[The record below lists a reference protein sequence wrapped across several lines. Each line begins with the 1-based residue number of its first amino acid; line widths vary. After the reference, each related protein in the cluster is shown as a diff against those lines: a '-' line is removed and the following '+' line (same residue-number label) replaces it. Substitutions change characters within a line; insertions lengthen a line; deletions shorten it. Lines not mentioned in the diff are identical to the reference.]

1 MLHNIAVRCTYNF
14 AQFHISTN
22 ITVLC
27 TFFTKYTLFMLKSA
41 RKAFNAAFTPEKYQA
56 FLDDVHGAYSEP
68 VTFRLGETPV
78 FIPKALKKKL
88 LKGVKDICEIINQPD
103 FKQKSEAAIPKGLN
117 VPNEDAHTTFLQL
130 DFGICE
136 DEKGKLTPQLIEM
149 QGFPSLYFFQ
159 DLLADAY
166 RANYE
171 IPANMPHLFGGLTQ
185 EGYFDL
191 LRKTIVGKCKPQNV
205 ILLEIEPEKQN
216 TRVDFYGTEK
226 HLGIKILCL
235 SKVIKKG
242 KKLSYKDE
250 NGKKIAI
257 KRIYNRIIFDE
268 LQKRDDLPR
277 QWNLIDEVDAEW
289 VGHPNWFFRISKHT
303 LPFIKSKFVPE
314 THFLKDLKEIPADL
328 SQWVLK
334 PLFSF
339 SGQGVIINP
348 TLEDVKNV
356 EDPSNFILQKKVKY
370 RTAIKTL
377 DPKDPVKCEIRMM
390 IIWKKEWKKPR
401 LVNNLI
407 RLSKGEMVGV
417 RYNKG
422 KDWVG
427 ASVGFFEG

>member
-1 MLHNIAVRCTYNF
+1 
-14 AQFHISTN
+14 
-22 ITVLC
+22 
-27 TFFTKYTLFMLKSA
+27 MLKSA
-41 RKAFNAAFTPEKYQA
+41 RKAFNAAFTPEKYNA
-56 FLDDVHGAYSEP
+56 FTEAVHTAYNEP

-78 FIPKALKKKL
+78 FIPKSLKKQL
-88 LKGVKDICEIINQPD
+88 LRGVKDICEIINQPD

-136 DEKGKLTPQLIEM
+136 DEKGNLTPQLIEM

-159 DLLADAY
+159 DLLAKSY
-166 RANYE
+166 RE
-171 IPANMPHLFGGLTQ
+171 HFDIPANMPHLFGGLNEET
-185 EGYFDL
+185 YIDL
-191 LRKTIVGKCKPQNV
+191 LRKTIVGRCKPENV

-216 TRVDFYGTEK
+216 TRVDFYGTAK
-226 HLGIKILCL
+226 HLGIKVLCL

-242 KKLSYKDE
+242 LKLFYLDE

-257 KRIYNRIIFDE
+257 RRIYNRIIFDE

-277 QWNLIDEVDAEW
+277 QWNLIDEVNAEW

-303 LPFIKSKFVPE
+303 LPFIKSEFVPE
-314 THFLKDLKEIPADL
+314 THFLNELKEIPTDMR
-328 SQWVLK
+328 QWVLK

-348 TLEDVKNV
+348 THEDVKNV

-370 RTAIKTL
+370 RSAIKTL

-427 ASVGFFEG
+427 ASVGFFE